1 MTLRTYLVLFPLFR
15 CAATQNC
22 EYTGCQAGERVVP
35 VPRIRPWSNGCSVP
49 PFIQLPD
56 FQFTKCCDLH
66 DTCYMT
72 CGMSKDGCE
81 KAFDKCL
88 KAHCK
93 AAYPGSADCTQTADT
108 FVTGV
113 QMFGCQGY
121 LGSQAESCEC
131 VAKDRAPGRFREYV
145 DAFYAAY
152 NRSKTSDPAEL
163 DGVLQKYAGKEGQLV
178 YQLYRKY
185 PQSIEIISRNGQD
198 QRTWKTYLEPSAS
211 DGEL

>member
-15 CAATQNC
+15 GAATQNC

-93 AAYPGSADCTQTADT
+93 AAYPGSA
-108 FVTGV
+108 
-113 QMFGCQGY
+113 
-121 LGSQAESCEC
+121 S
-131 VAKDRAPGRFREYV
+131 PWFRRP
-145 DAFYAAY
+145 ARAY
-152 NRSKTSDPAEL
+152 N
-163 DGVLQKYAGKEGQLV
+163 
-178 YQLYRKY
+178 
-185 PQSIEIISRNGQD
+185 
-198 QRTWKTYLEPSAS
+198 
-211 DGEL
+211 